1 MGRLLTGVFNI
12 LLSTALKRMF
22 SGAGLTLDVATGIYK
37 IVEKLVNDA
46 IINLDDSPA
55 FFLNL
60 LGLSGLDVALSL
72 IVGAM
77 LSRATIMQAQIFLA
91 KTGA

>member
-1 MGRLLTGVFNI
+1 
-12 LLSTALKRMF
+12 MF
-22 SGAGLTLDVATGIYK
+22 SGAGLTLAVATGIYK

-46 IINLDDSPA
+46 IANLDDSPA

-77 LSRATIMQAQIFLA
+77 LARATIMQAQIFLA
-91 KTGA
+91 KAS